1 MRDSCGNTSA
11 GETPQAGANAE
22 EALRG
27 PRTACGK
34 RVPAVEF
41 NAQLP
46 NSQKNCRPTRWSLPT
61 VRNKQ
66 LKQKNM
72 YSIS

>member
-22 EALRG
+22 ESPG
-27 PRTACGK
+27 PRTARGK

-46 NSQKNCRPTRWSLPT
+46 NSQKT
-61 VRNKQ
+61 VDQ
-66 LKQKNM
+66 LDGV
-72 YSIS
+72 